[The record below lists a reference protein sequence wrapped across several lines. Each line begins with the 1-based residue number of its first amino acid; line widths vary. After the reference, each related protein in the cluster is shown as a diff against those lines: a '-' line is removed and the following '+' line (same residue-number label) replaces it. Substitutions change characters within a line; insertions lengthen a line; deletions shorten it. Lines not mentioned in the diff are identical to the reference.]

1 MNMQPFPTE
10 DALIIQPGTM
20 SKTPTE
26 GDVCGAVLDFVDDL
40 RKEFAERDKLY
51 SRVDDVI
58 YLNQAVQIP
67 ENFRATAIEVRSPM
81 PSQVA
86 NSITA
91 ALSINVPRISFEP
104 LEIGDLGHD
113 LAYYRKTFFEQAWK
127 RQMLDKQRR
136 LYRLFMFS
144 AVTKGTAIL
153 KTQTRKNRAWAQYR
167 SKAQEVLKGLDQ
179 QRDSG
184 AIDQDTYTRV
194 FDGETEAFKREQP
207 YPIETSDIPPET
219 FYYQMGENGFVR
231 CAEVSNVPYYDTLKL
246 FNGTFNGQGKIGSLD
261 NSFDAMTSLP
271 LPDYQWH
278 KVYSG
283 GVQKTIQKIE
293 LWDAQRCYVILRGPG
308 DIPPAGAGFVGTG
321 WLAKVYSHNLGDP
334 MTGCL
339 RGPYF
344 MTQGITTAS
353 RKHEHSSLSVM
364 FAYLHLFPLL
374 NALLTMQSQAAFT
387 FSYPA
392 YKRTTPPT
400 FGMSDT
406 PFGMDAKDIHEN
418 RRVITPGAIFGHDIA
433 PMDQPRSGVD
443 LDKAI
448 QFVTMMLERMLPDSV
463 QGVITGETAGY
474 ALNQAT
480 HLATLAWSPI
490 LDNAK
495 TTLSQRVGHESYLI
509 ERSIGE
515 TVYTRGA
522 LPRPRSRAGY
532 SGSTKGPIIYKDG
545 WIGIGPKQLGG
556 YHDYEVELDPV
567 NINNDSLTL
576 RNLKDELDMRLI
588 DPAEAIRRRG
598 RNPVDVE
605 RAWMIYEIK
614 QDKTIRDLMKQRIFR
629 NLATIDQQTMLGVPD
644 GSEPQGPPLPLSGTA
659 AGAQPGVSQGL
670 PTTGFVPPSGAG
682 APPASGPPLHVPPA
696 GGIQTPPGI
705 PGTPAGAPGGIPGAP
720 ALHSPIPGG

>member
-10 DALIIQPGTM
+10 DALVIQPGTLNNE
-20 SKTPTE
+20 PTQN
-26 GDVCGAVLDFVDDL
+26 DVCAAVLDFVSDL
-40 RKEFAERDKLY
+40 RQEFQERDKLY
-51 SRVDDVI
+51 ARIDNVI
-58 YLNQAVQIP
+58 YLNEAVKIP
-67 ENFRATAIEVRSPM
+67 ENFKGSAIEVRSPM
-81 PSQVA
+81 PSHIA

-113 LAYYRKTFFEQAWK
+113 LAFYRKTFFEQAWK
-127 RQMLDKQRR
+127 RQMLDKNRR
-136 LYRLFMFS
+136 LYRLYMYS
-144 AVTKGTAIL
+144 AVTKGTAVL
-153 KTQTRKNRAWAQYR
+153 KTQTRKNRAWAQYKT
-167 SKAQEVLKGLDQ
+167 KAQEILTGLDQ
-179 QRDSG
+179 KRDAG
-184 AIDQDTYTRV
+184 EIDQDTYTRV
-194 FDGETEAFKREQP
+194 FDGETEAFKRDQP

-246 FNGTFNGQGKIGSLD
+246 FKGTFNLKGEVRSD
-261 NSFDAMTSLP
+261 DDSFDARTGLP
-271 LPDYQWH
+271 IPDYSWH

-283 GVQKTIQKIE
+283 GTQKTIQKIE
-293 LWDAQRCYVILRGPG
+293 LWDSKRCYVILRGPG
-308 DIPPAGAGFVGTG
+308 DIPPKGAGFTGSG
-321 WLAKVYSHNLGDP
+321 WLAKVYTHNLGDP

-339 RGPYF
+339 KGPYF
-344 MTQGITTAS
+344 MTSGITTAS
-353 RKHEHSSLSVM
+353 RKHEHASLSVL

-374 NALLTMQSQAAFT
+374 NSLLTMQSQAAYT

-392 YKRTTPPT
+392 YKRTAPPT
-400 FGMSDT
+400 FGMSET
-406 PFGMDAKDIHEN
+406 PFGIDAKDIHEN
-418 RRVITPGAIFGHDIA
+418 RRVITPGAIFPHDISA
-433 PMDQPRSGVD
+433 MDQPRSGID

-448 QFVTMMLERMLPDSV
+448 QLVQMMLERMLPDTV

-495 TTLSQRVGHESYLI
+495 TTLSQRVGHESQLI
-509 ERSIGE
+509 EQSIGE

-522 LPRPRSRAGY
+522 LPRPRSRSGY
-532 SGSTKGPIIYKDG
+532 SGSTNAPIIYKDG

-556 YHDYEVELDPV
+556 YHDYDVELDPV

-629 NLATIDQQTMLGVPD
+629 KLATIDQQTMLGAPD
-644 GSEPQGPPLPLSGTA
+644 GSEPQTPPLPLSGTP
-659 AGAQPGVSQGL
+659 AGASPGVSQGL
-670 PTTGFVPPSGAG
+670 PTTGFVPPSGATPAA
-682 APPASGPPLHVPPA
+682 APPPPTGMTGPPGV
-696 GGIQTPPGI
+696 
-705 PGTPAGAPGGIPGAP
+705 PGTPAGAPGGVPGTP
-720 ALHSPIPGG
+720 ALHSPIPGA